1 VRTILRLLSLRHAP
15 DSKETGLETFMAGPR
30 REVRARVYGNV
41 QGVGFRIWARDE
53 ATSLGLAGWV
63 RNEADGSVTTQIAG
77 LEEAVSTMIE
87 RLRKGRSGASVSRV
101 DVEELAA
108 GNAFVGFRIVA

>member
-1 VRTILRLLSLRHAP
+1 MTDP
-15 DSKETGLETFMAGPR
+15 

-63 RNEADGSVTTQIAG
+63 RNEADGSVTTQMSG
-77 LEEAVSTMIE
+77 LDEAVSTMIE
-87 RLRKGRSGASVSRV
+87 RLWKGPSGASVSRV
-101 DVEELAA
+101 DVEELAP
-108 GNAFVGFRIVA
+108 GNTSVEFRIVT

>member
-1 VRTILRLLSLRHAP
+1 
-15 DSKETGLETFMAGPR
+15 MAGHR
-30 REVRARVYGNV
+30 REIRARVYGNV
-41 QGVGFRIWARDE
+41 QGVGFRIWVRGE

-77 LEEAVSTMIE
+77 LDEAVSTMIG
-87 RLRKGRSGASVSRV
+87 RLWKGPSEASVSRV

-108 GNAFVGFRIVA
+108 GNASVGFRIVV

>member
-1 VRTILRLLSLRHAP
+1 
-15 DSKETGLETFMAGPR
+15 MAGHR

-41 QGVGFRIWARDE
+41 QGVGFRIWVRGE

-63 RNEADGSVTTQIAG
+63 RNEADGTVTTQIAG
-77 LEEAVSTMIE
+77 PDEAVSTMIE
-87 RLRKGRSGASVSRV
+87 RLWKGPSEASVSRV

-108 GNAFVGFRIVA
+108 GNASIEFRIVA